1 MHEFDIPRTFD
12 SAELYVEFF
21 QELMKQEAIIE
32 SLEEK
37 KFHDGIFHFVEAK
50 DITTRIKIKAN
61 KSVGISE

>member
-1 MHEFDIPRTFD
+1 
-12 SAELYVEFF
+12 
-21 QELMKQEAIIE
+21 MKQEAIIE